1 MIGTMKMP
9 SKSKIKGNNFERW
22 IVNFFESVG
31 LHCRRAWGSDGR
43 SMGLTEGVDG
53 TLNDEYKWQAK
64 CKAQISPFYIPNEE
78 VDFQI
83 FKGNR
88 TGTFAT
94 MSVQTLAEMI
104 NRMNELY
111 QHNESLEAENK
122 DMKDMLYRE
131 RK

>member
-1 MIGTMKMP
+1 MP
-9 SKSKIKGNNFERW
+9 NRNKEKGNRFERW
-22 IVNFFESVG
+22 IVNFFKALG
-31 LHCRRAWGSDGR
+31 ILCMRAWGSDGR

-94 MSVQTLAEMI
+94 MSVQTLSEMI

-122 DMKDMLYRE
+122 DMKDMLFRE